1 MPLKRHFLKNF
12 LIGFSEL
19 LVGDVKLMLDK
30 VLKVF
35 RRYLLSFS
43 SYRKKNTEGVR
54 VIFKGKWPNNAH
66 IR

>member
-1 MPLKRHFLKNF
+1 MPLKRHFLKKF

-19 LVGDVKLMLDK
+19 LLGDVKLMLDK

-43 SYRKKNTEGVR
+43 SYRKKYGRGEG
-54 VIFKGKWPNNAH
+54 
-66 IR
+66 